1 MNDIYYSEGFR
12 SYLQKTYLYT
22 AAGIVLSALTS
33 FISAMLLPRMLM
45 ALGQAYSILMWVAVF
60 AEMGVA
66 MYFSARLAKMSTS
79 TAWTCYLLYS
89 VLTGFT
95 FSTLFYAYSLS
106 SIAMAFVYAAVLFIS
121 MAFIA
126 GSTSVDLSRYSAVFS
141 AGLITL
147 IVASLL
153 NGLLFHS
160 SALNMIVCYAGIIL
174 FLFIIVHDIQ
184 KLHVFYTQGGY
195 YGEDMLNRLT
205 VYGAFTLY
213 LDFVNIF
220 LRILELL
227 GNRDRR
233 RN

>member
-22 AAGIVLSALTS
+22 ALGIVISALTS
-33 FISAMLLPRMLM
+33 FVSAMMLPRMLT
-45 ALGQAYSILMWVAVF
+45 AFGPAYSILMWVAIF

-66 MYFSARLAKMSTS
+66 MFFSARLAKMSTS
-79 TAWTCYLLYS
+79 TAWICYILYS
-89 VLTGFT
+89 ALTGFT

-126 GSTSVDLSRYSAVFS
+126 QSTSIDLSRYTAVFS
-141 AGLITL
+141 TGLITM
-147 IVASLL
+147 IIASLL
-153 NGLLFHS
+153 NGLVFRS
-160 SALNMIVCYAGIIL
+160 SMMNMVICYAGIIL

-184 KLHVFYTQGGY
+184 KLHTFYTQGAY
-195 YGEDMLNRLT
+195 YGEDMVNRLT

-227 GNRDRR
+227 GKRDRR
-233 RN
+233 N